1 MVKKLSALLQRITS
15 KHKGNLFCLS
25 CLYSFRTENLMR
37 VNFMKNN
44 FKIKLFG
51 ELQCHPKRTVY
62 YNLINIWSQIK
73 YIVYADLEFLIKKQM
88 DVQTIQKNLQQKNY
102 VNLIP
107 ENIQCQTIWAFDN
120 IENKHS
126 LHRWEDCMK
135 KFCTY

>member
-1 MVKKLSALLQRITS
+1 
-15 KHKGNLFCLS
+15 
-25 CLYSFRTENLMR
+25 
-37 VNFMKNN
+37 
-44 FKIKLFG
+44 
-51 ELQCHPKRTVY
+51 
-62 YNLINIWSQIK
+62 
-73 YIVYADLEFLIKKQM
+73 M

-135 KFCTY
+135 KFCTYLEEDDTNVFNFEKKKTLLLTKKGKSESGCSSMFHL